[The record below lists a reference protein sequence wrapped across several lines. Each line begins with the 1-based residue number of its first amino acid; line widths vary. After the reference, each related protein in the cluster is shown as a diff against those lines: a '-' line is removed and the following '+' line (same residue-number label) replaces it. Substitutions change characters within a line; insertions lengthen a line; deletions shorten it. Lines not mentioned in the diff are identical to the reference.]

1 MALVSSLWLKT
12 IAINYGLLSFC
23 RQSSVYLLDRI
34 LWDLNKFEQKFRSYL
49 ESHQPLSCRKYV
61 CSLRMQIRSSV
72 LIEDKYV
79 IFDGKYAKQ
88 GPIEAVSS
96 VSYDKLLLITK
107 LWSLQLREK
116 QTAKLLKNLLFFPCN
131 SSVRTSE
138 NNSIL
143 SGACF
148 SYHKN
153 FRKIIRTMWTR

>member
-1 MALVSSLWLKT
+1 MNRNLEVTLNH
-12 IAINYGLLSFC
+12 INLYLAENT
-23 RQSSVYLLDRI
+23 SVL
-34 LWDLNKFEQKFRSYL
+34 FE
-49 ESHQPLSCRKYV
+49 CKYAA
-61 CSLRMQIRSSV
+61 QV

-116 QTAKLLKNLLFFPCN
+116 QTTKLLTNLLFFPCN